1 MFGRLEA
8 KAATPAPQW
17 ARHPA
22 PTKNETMSID
32 DLSTIRNIGIAAHID
47 AGKTTV
53 TERVL
58 YYAGKTY
65 KMGEVHDGTAVMDYD
80 PEEQQRGI
88 TIHAA
93 ATTLPWKGRT
103 INLIDT
109 PGHVDF
115 TIEVER
121 SLRVLDGCVVVFCGV
136 GGVEAQSETVWRQAD
151 RYGVPRLA
159 FINKLDRVG
168 ADWERVLHEIRDH
181 LHQGAVAVQLPIGSG
196 AEFQGIVDLV
206 RMKALYHRN
215 DLGTKIDETD
225 IPDDLLP
232 MAQLLREELI
242 QHAAEFDD
250 HLMQRYL
257 DEHTVGVDELAAAV
271 REGCVQ
277 SKLIPVLC
285 GSALKNRGVQLLM
298 DAVCD
303 YLPSPLEVASVTGH
317 ARAKRGG
324 ELTEVE
330 IKPDPDG
337 PFVGLVFKIAT
348 DAHGDLSWVRVY
360 RGSLKSGSRVLNM
373 ARDKKENVQ
382 RIWRM
387 HADDRIREDTVSA
400 GDIVALVGLRNSV
413 TGDTLSDA
421 RHPVALE
428 KLGIPKTV
436 IAMAIEPRTSEDR
449 QRLGE
454 VLALLA
460 REDPTFEFRVDSET
474 GQTLIAGMGELHLE
488 VLVHRMLRDFR
499 LNVNVGRPR
508 VSYRETIRKAVEAE
522 GRFIRQTGGRGHYG
536 VVMIRVEPRP
546 SGDLEADP
554 VDLRFNIKGGAIPQ
568 QFLPSVERGVRDAA
582 AAGIVTGYPLIDVRV
597 TVTDGRYHDVDSS
610 EIAFEAAAA
619 MALEQAVGKAG
630 ARLLEPIMRLQVVAP
645 NEYFGDVSADLM
657 SRRAEIRDTELRGTT
672 RVITASVP
680 LAAMFG
686 YATMV
691 RSLTQGRAT
700 YSMEPSHYAVVPD
713 DVAKTLL
720 I

>member
-1 MFGRLEA
+1 
-8 KAATPAPQW
+8 
-17 ARHPA
+17 
-22 PTKNETMSID
+22 MSTTE
-32 DLSTIRNIGIAAHID
+32 LSTIRNIGIAAHID

-121 SLRVLDGCVVVFCGV
+121 SLRVLDGCIVVFCGV

-159 FINKLDRVG
+159 FINKLDRIG
-168 ADWERVLHEIRDH
+168 ADWERVVHEIRDH
-181 LHQGAVAVQLPIGSG
+181 LHEGAVPVQLPIGSG
-196 AEFQGIVDLV
+196 AEFNGIVDLV
-206 RMKALYHRN
+206 RMKAFYYRN
-215 DLGTKIDETD
+215 DLGTRVDETD
-225 IPDDLLP
+225 IPEDLLP
-232 MAQLLREELI
+232 MAELLREELI
-242 QHAAEFDD
+242 EKAADFCD

-257 DEHTVGVDELAAAV
+257 DEHTVSVEELVAAI
-271 REGCVQ
+271 RTGCVR

-285 GSALKNRGVQLLM
+285 GSALKNKGIQLLM
-298 DAVCD
+298 DAVCEF
-303 YLPSPLEVASVTGH
+303 LPNPLEVGSVTGH
-317 ARAKRGG
+317 ARGKRGG

-330 IKPDPDG
+330 IEPDADG
-337 PFVGLVFKIAT
+337 PFVGLVFKIAN
-348 DAHGDLSWVRVY
+348 DAHGDLHWVRLY
-360 RGSLKSGSRVLNM
+360 RGCLKAGSRVFNM
-373 ARDKKENVQ
+373 TRDKKENVQ

-387 HADDRIREDTVSA
+387 HADDRIREESVSA

-413 TGDTLSDA
+413 TGDTLSDT
-421 RHPVALE
+421 RHPVVLE

-436 IAMAIEPRTSEDR
+436 IAMAIEPLTSEDR
-449 QRLGE
+449 QRLAE
-454 VLALLA
+454 VLDVLT
-460 REDPTFEFRVDSET
+460 REDPTFEFRVDPET

-499 LNVNVGRPR
+499 LNVKVGQPR
-508 VSYRETIRKAVEAE
+508 VSYRETIREAVEAE

-554 VDLRFNIKGGAIPQ
+554 VDFRFAIKGGAIPQ
-568 QFLPSVERGVRDAA
+568 PYLSSVERGIRDAA
-582 AAGIVTGYPLIDVRV
+582 ASGIVTGYPLIDVSV

-619 MALEQAVGKAG
+619 MALTQAVEKAG
-630 ARLLEPIMRLQVVAP
+630 VRLLEPIMRLQVVAP

-657 SRRAEIRDTELRGTT
+657 SRRAEIQDTELRGTA
-672 RVITASVP
+672 RVITAVVP

-686 YATMV
+686 YATAV

-720 I
+720 V

>member
-1 MFGRLEA
+1 
-8 KAATPAPQW
+8 
-17 ARHPA
+17 
-22 PTKNETMSID
+22 MSTTE
-32 DLSTIRNIGIAAHID
+32 LSTTRNIGIAAHID

-80 PEEQQRGI
+80 PEEQERGI

-168 ADWERVLHEIRDH
+168 ADWERVIHEIRDH
-181 LHQGAVAVQLPIGSG
+181 LHEGAVPVQLPIGSG
-196 AEFQGIVDLV
+196 AEFNGIVDLV
-206 RMKALYHRN
+206 RMRAFYYRN
-215 DLGTKIDETD
+215 DLGTSVDETD
-225 IPDDLLP
+225 IPEDLMP
-232 MAQLLREELI
+232 MAELLREELI
-242 QHAAEFDD
+242 EKAADFCD

-257 DEHTVGVDELAAAV
+257 DEHTVSVEELVGAIRA
-271 REGCVQ
+271 GCVQ

-285 GSALKNRGVQLLM
+285 GSALKNKGIQLLM
-298 DAVCD
+298 DAACD
-303 YLPSPLEVASVTGH
+303 FLPNPLDVGSVTGH
-317 ARAKRGG
+317 ARGKRGG

-330 IKPDPDG
+330 IEPDVDG
-337 PFVGLVFKIAT
+337 PFVGLVFKIAS
-348 DAHGDLSWVRVY
+348 DAHGDLHWVRLY
-360 RGSLKSGSRVLNM
+360 RGCLKAGSRVFNM
-373 ARDKKENVQ
+373 TRDKKENIQ

-387 HADDRIREDTVSA
+387 HADDRIREESVSA

-413 TGDTLSDA
+413 TGDTLSDT
-421 RHPVALE
+421 RHPVVLE

-454 VLALLA
+454 VLGVLT
-460 REDPTFEFRVDSET
+460 REDPTFEFRVDPET

-488 VLVHRMLRDFR
+488 VLIHRMLRDFR
-499 LNVNVGRPR
+499 LNVKVGRPR
-508 VSYRETIRKAVEAE
+508 VSYRETIREKVEAE
-522 GRFIRQTGGRGHYG
+522 GRFIRQTGGRGHDG

-546 SGDLEADP
+546 SGELEADP
-554 VDLRFNIKGGAIPQ
+554 VDFRLDIKGGAIPQ
-568 QFLPSVERGVRDAA
+568 PYLPSVERGIRDAA
-582 AAGIVTGYPLIDVRV
+582 ASGIVTGYPLIDVSV

-610 EIAFEAAAA
+610 EVAFEAAAA
-619 MALEQAVGKAG
+619 MALTQAVEKAG
-630 ARLLEPIMRLQVVAP
+630 VRLLEPIMRLQVVAP
-645 NEYFGDVSADLM
+645 NEYFGDVSAELM
-657 SRRAEIRDTELRGTT
+657 SRRAEIQDTELRGTT
-672 RVITASVP
+672 RVITALVP

-686 YATMV
+686 YATAV

-720 I
+720 V

>member
-1 MFGRLEA
+1 
-8 KAATPAPQW
+8 
-17 ARHPA
+17 
-22 PTKNETMSID
+22 MSTAE
-32 DLSTIRNIGIAAHID
+32 LSTIRNIGIAAHID

-53 TERVL
+53 TERIL

-93 ATTLPWKGRT
+93 ATTLPWNGRT

-151 RYGVPRLA
+151 RYAVPRLA

-168 ADWERVLHEIRDH
+168 ADWERVLHEIRGH
-181 LHQGAVAVQLPIGSG
+181 LHPAAAPVQLPIGSG
-196 AEFQGIVDLV
+196 ADFEGIVDLV
-206 RMKALYHRN
+206 RMKAVYYRN
-215 DLGTKIDETD
+215 DLGTKTEQTE
-225 IPDDLLP
+225 IPHDLLP
-232 MAQLLREELI
+232 MAELLREELI
-242 QHAAEFDD
+242 ERAADFDD

-257 DEHTVGVDELAAAV
+257 DEHTVGVEELVAAI
-271 REGCVQ
+271 RTGCVR
-277 SKLIPVLC
+277 SRLIPVLC
-285 GSALKNRGVQLLM
+285 GSALKNKGIQLLM

-303 YLPSPLEVASVTGH
+303 YLPNPLDVGSVKGH
-317 ARAKRGG
+317 APTKRGG
-324 ELTEVE
+324 ELTDVE
-330 IKPDPDG
+330 IAPDPDG
-337 PFVGLVFKIAT
+337 PFVGLVFKIAA
-348 DAHGDLSWVRVY
+348 DAHGDLYWVRVY
-360 RGSLKSGSRVLNM
+360 RGRLKAGSRVLNA

-382 RIWRM
+382 RLWRM
-387 HADDRIREDTVSA
+387 HAADRIREDAVSA

-413 TGDTLSDA
+413 TGDTLSDT
-421 RHPVALE
+421 RHPVVLE

-436 IAMAIEPRTSEDR
+436 IAMAVEPRTSEDR
-449 QRLGE
+449 QRLAE
-454 VLALLA
+454 VLNVLE
-460 REDPTFEFRVDSET
+460 REDPTFEFRVDPET

-499 LNVNVGRPR
+499 LNVKVGRPR
-508 VSYRETIRKAVEAE
+508 VSYRETIREAVEAE

-536 VVMIRVEPRP
+536 VVMIRAEPRP

-554 VDLRFNIKGGAIPQ
+554 VDFHLDIKGGAIPQ
-568 QFLPSVERGVRDAA
+568 QYLPSIERGIRDAA
-582 AAGIVTGYPLIDVRV
+582 ASGIVTGYPLIDVSV

-610 EIAFEAAAA
+610 EVAFEAAAA
-619 MALEQAVGKAG
+619 MALEQAVEKAG
-630 ARLLEPIMRLQVVAP
+630 VRLLEPIMRLQVVAP
-645 NEYFGDVSADLM
+645 NEYFGDISADLM

-672 RVITASVP
+672 RVITAVVP

-686 YATMV
+686 YATAV

-720 I
+720 M